1 MKHDD
6 QADASMKRPPN
17 RHALLSLSAAL
28 LSALALTAT
37 ALTATAAAPPRFSP
51 PKEFSLALGDSI
63 AFGQDET
70 LVAQILSGTYAPED
84 FASGYV
90 DLFDARLATV
100 SAGIDTINYS
110 CPGETTATFIAG
122 GCWLRSTFGPVPL
135 HDDYPLATSQLAV
148 TLEFLREHRGEVSPI
163 TLTLGADDFL
173 VPFLIV
179 CGGQIDC
186 FTDNFSVQNI
196 LAQARVNLEAIL
208 TALRKAAPETEIVM
222 LAYYNPFDLDPGLLG
237 LVSNAIVNGLNR
249 VITEVAAAKGARVA
263 DAFTPIN
270 FGPQPE
276 TLCALTLVCAFG
288 DVHPTEAGHAV
299 IADQFWAAS
308 GYERLV
314 DE

>member
-1 MKHDD
+1 
-6 QADASMKRPPN
+6 MKRPPN

-28 LSALALTAT
+28 LSALALMAT
-37 ALTATAAAPPRFSP
+37 ALTATANAPPRFNP

-70 LVAQILSGTYAPED
+70 LVAKIQSGTYAPKD

-90 DLFDARLATV
+90 DLIDARLTTV
-100 SAGIDTINYS
+100 RAGIDTINYS
-110 CPGETTATFIAG
+110 CPGETTATFITG
-122 GCWLRSTFGPVPL
+122 GCWLRSTFGPLPL

-148 TLEFLREHRGEVSPI
+148 TLEFLRHHRGEVSPI

-186 FTDNFSVQNI
+186 LTRNYSIPDI
-196 LAQARVNLEAIL
+196 LTQARLNLDAIL
-208 TALRKAAPETEIVM
+208 TALGKAAPESEIIM
-222 LAYYNPFDLDPGLLG
+222 LTYYNPFGFDPGPLG
-237 LVSNAIVNGLNR
+237 PVSNTIVTGLNE
-249 VITEVAAAKGARVA
+249 VIADVAAAKGARVA
-263 DAFTPIN
+263 DAFAPIN
-270 FGPQPE
+270 VGPQPE
-276 TLCALTLVCAFG
+276 TLCVLTLVCAFG
-288 DVHPTEAGHAV
+288 DVHPTEAGYAV

>member
-1 MKHDD
+1 
-6 QADASMKRPPN
+6 MKRPA
-17 RHALLSLSAAL
+17 RSYALLTMTAAL

-37 ALTATAAAPPRFSP
+37 TLTATAAAPPRFSP

-70 LVAQILSGTYAPED
+70 LVAQIQSGTYAPEN
-84 FASGYV
+84 FAKGFV

-100 SAGIDTINYS
+100 SAGIDTVNYS

-122 GCWLRSTFGPVPL
+122 GCWLRSTFGPLPL

-163 TLTLGADDFL
+163 TLTLGSNDFL

-186 FTDNFSVQNI
+186 LTQNFSI
-196 LAQARVNLEAIL
+196 PDIFAQARVNLDAIL
-208 TALRKAAPETEIVM
+208 TALRRAAPDSEIIM
-222 LAYYNPFDLDPGLLG
+222 LAYYNPFGLDPGPLG
-237 LVSNAIVNGLNR
+237 LVSNEIVTGLNV
-249 VITEVAAAKGARVA
+249 VIAEVAAARGARVA

-270 FGPQPE
+270 LGPQPE
-276 TLCALTLVCAFG
+276 TLCALTLACAFG

>member
-1 MKHDD
+1 
-6 QADASMKRPPN
+6 MKRSPT

-28 LSALALTAT
+28 LSTLALTAT
-37 ALTATAAAPPRFSP
+37 ALTATASAPPRFSP
-51 PKEFSLALGDSI
+51 PKEFSLAIGDSI

-70 LVAQILSGTYAPED
+70 LVAQIQSGTYAPED

-100 SAGIDTINYS
+100 SAGIDTVNYS

-122 GCWLRSTFGPVPL
+122 GCWLRSTFGPLPL

-148 TLEFLREHRGEVSPI
+148 TLEFLRQHRGEVSPI

-186 FTDNFSVQNI
+186 LTRNYSIPDI
-196 LAQARVNLEAIL
+196 LAQARLNLDAIL
-208 TALRKAAPETEIVM
+208 TALRKAAPDSEIIM
-222 LAYYNPFDLDPGLLG
+222 LAYYNPFGFDPGPLG
-237 LVSNAIVNGLNR
+237 LVSNAIVTGLNE
-249 VITEVAAAKGARVA
+249 VITEVAADKGARVA
-263 DAFTPIN
+263 DAYTPIN
-270 FGPQPE
+270 LGPQPE
-276 TLCALTLVCAFG
+276 TLCVLTLVCAFG
-288 DVHPTEAGHAV
+288 DVHPTEEGYAV
-299 IADQFWAAS
+299 IAEQFWASS

-314 DE
+314 DD

>member
-1 MKHDD
+1 
-6 QADASMKRPPN
+6 MKRPP
-17 RHALLSLSAAL
+17 RSHPLLTVTAAL

-70 LVAQILSGTYAPED
+70 LVAEILSGTYAPEN
-84 FASGYV
+84 FAKGFV
-90 DLFDARLATV
+90 DLFEARLATLSV
-100 SAGIDTINYS
+100 GIDTINYS
-110 CPGETTATFIAG
+110 CPGETTATFVAG

-135 HDDYPLATSQLAV
+135 HDDYSVATSQLEVA
-148 TLEFLREHRGEVSPI
+148 LEFLREHRGEVSPV
-163 TLTLGADDFL
+163 TLTLGSNDFL

-179 CGGQIDC
+179 CRGQLDC
-186 FTDNFSVQNI
+186 FTQNFSVPDI
-196 LAQARVNLEAIL
+196 LAQARVNLVGIL
-208 TALRKAAPETEIVM
+208 TALRKAAPETEIIM
-222 LAYYNPFDLDPGLLG
+222 LAYYNPFGLDPGLLG
-237 LVSNAIVNGLNR
+237 LVSNEIVTGLNE

-270 FGPQPE
+270 LGPQPE

-299 IADQFWAAS
+299 IAERFWAAS
-308 GYERLV
+308 GYERIV
-314 DE
+314 DD